1 MFWSCPPFP
10 YLCTRFR
17 EVKRSFLDILAVG
30 GPRFF
35 PSFFFLPFAE
45 RGGWGRGKQK
55 KLKGFGGFE
64 QNPYLCIRFLKRGLR
79 AVRRQ
84 LVL

>member
-55 KLKGFGGFE
+55 K
-64 QNPYLCIRFLKRGLR
+64 P
-79 AVRRQ
+79 
-84 LVL
+84 